1 VKRLVLVRHG
11 ESIWNAEGRVQ
22 GQSCAGLSEL
32 GHAQAR
38 AVAVAL
44 AATYPVASVV
54 TSDLQRTVET
64 TAPLAEALGVEPTLD
79 ATVRERSFGSWE
91 RRLRREVVADDPD
104 RWQRWLD
111 GEEVI
116 AEVGG
121 ESATQLTDRVVP
133 RLRELLASTP
143 DGGVTIVVTH
153 GGPIWHGTHVL
164 LDVPRGTFA
173 GIDNASVT
181 AFLGFDDRVVLDR
194 WNEVAH
200 LPPSERSGW
209 RPASDTSVR
218 SEAGGTQVRGA
229 STDGPA
235 G

>member
-1 VKRLVLVRHG
+1 VRRLVLVRHG

-153 GGPIWHGTHVL
+153 GGPIWHGTHL
-164 LDVPRGTFA
+164 LLGLPLGTL
-173 GIDNASVT
+173 GTVDNTSVT
-181 AFLGFDDRVVLDR
+181 ELVSWRGDDVVLHR
-194 WNEVAH
+194 WNETAH
-200 LPPSERSGW
+200 LPVELRTGWVPSLT
-209 RPASDTSVR
+209 SDAPPVGR
-218 SEAGGTQVRGA
+218 
-229 STDGPA
+229 
-235 G
+235 